1 MRGLLLTIIVFAVF
15 IGVVSAEAGYL
26 NRKGTIML
34 EGEFGY
40 QMPNDEQL
48 KKYYD
53 GGIMG
58 TAKVGYCFTGNLT
71 ALGKLSYRTY
81 HRKPQ
86 YGAEP
91 GGGLNNFQFGA
102 GLKYNVTQGNL
113 IIPYFAV
120 YGNYARYSYAGFD
133 GNIVSNVPQVEGF
146 FGIEFFL
153 RPQLIA
159 DASIGYYKSFG
170 EVEVDTINYTETH
183 LDGETKMPF
192 SGPVEPEGILLN
204 FGFAVFL

>member
-1 MRGLLLTIIVFAVF
+1 MGA
-15 IGVVSAEAGYL
+15 VSAEAGYL
-26 NRKGTIML
+26 NRKGTIMV
-34 EGEFGY
+34 EGEVGY
-40 QMPNDEQL
+40 QMPQDEQL

-53 GGIMG
+53 GGKMA
-58 TAKVGYCFTGNLT
+58 TAKVGYCFTGNLA
-71 ALGKLSYRTY
+71 ALGKFSYRTY
-81 HRKPQ
+81 HRKPE

-91 GGGLNNFQFGA
+91 GGGLNNYQFGA

-120 YGNYARYSYAGFD
+120 FGNYARYSYAGPSGD
-133 GNIVSNVPQVEGF
+133 LVSNVPQAEGF

-153 RPQLIA
+153 RPQFIA

-170 EVEVDTINYTETH
+170 EVELETT
-183 LDGETKMPF
+183 GKMPLG
-192 SGPVEPEGILLN
+192 GPVEPEGILLN